1 MKEMK
6 EIIFAG
12 VVFLVFFGM
21 LFFSMIY
28 TDTIRLQCREQAMQK
43 TYTSAEIQVIC
54 K

>member
-1 MKEMK
+1 MKEM
-6 EIIFAG
+6 IFAA
-12 VVFLVFFGM
+12 VVFLAFFGM

-28 TDTIRLQCREQAMQK
+28 SDTLRIECREQAMEK

>member
-1 MKEMK
+1 MKEM
-6 EIIFAG
+6 IFAA
-12 VVFLVFFGM
+12 VVFLMFFGM

-28 TDTIRLQCREQAMQK
+28 SDTLRIECREQAMQK